1 MLSEESK
8 YSNYRLHLKAMH
20 VDELKKRTKDL
31 KVKLDILTEKNYAF
45 LKLVMAT
52 DGNLDKV
59 PNVIINKQH
68 LVDESSIWV
77 FRNMPRLYPG
87 NKYIDFKGF
96 EDELVKY
103 EAIYEYSLI
112 AYGEVLDELTKL
124 YERKNAIIG
133 NEYDNDESKNYKLEA
148 LKVINI
154 FSLYGVIDDGLIVF
168 DVGIGVNFEKRE
180 EDCVNNL
187 FTVVDS
193 LMPTDVNVMDY
204 YKIKDQLSKLGRIR
218 ILSEKEKEEVYSG
231 IENYIAELADRKS
244 HTK

>member
-87 NKYIDFKGF
+87 NK
-96 EDELVKY
+96 
-103 EAIYEYSLI
+103 
-112 AYGEVLDELTKL
+112 
-124 YERKNAIIG
+124 
-133 NEYDNDESKNYKLEA
+133 
-148 LKVINI
+148 
-154 FSLYGVIDDGLIVF
+154 
-168 DVGIGVNFEKRE
+168 
-180 EDCVNNL
+180 
-187 FTVVDS
+187 
-193 LMPTDVNVMDY
+193 
-204 YKIKDQLSKLGRIR
+204 
-218 ILSEKEKEEVYSG
+218 
-231 IENYIAELADRKS
+231 
-244 HTK
+244 